1 MQSNS
6 IPVNQLLDF
15 QGQVVLVTG
24 AGGGLGSAIAR
35 RFAQAGARVAVHYH
49 NSRDAAYALVDELA
63 EAGTD
68 SAAFTADLRQPEAV
82 ADLFAQVYARFGRLD
97 ALVNNAGTYP
107 VTPLMETT
115 HQEWDAVMA
124 ANLRSVFLCT
134 QAAARWMAED
144 GRGGAVINIASLEAL
159 QPSVG
164 HSHYDA
170 AKAGVVMLTRSAALE
185 LGKLG
190 IRVNALSPGLIWRTG
205 IAQDWPQ
212 GVAAWQAAAPLQRLG
227 QPEDVADACLFLASA
242 AARWISGINLVVDGG
257 MTARSLF

>member
-1 MQSNS
+1 MQPNS
-6 IPVNQLLDF
+6 IPVNQLFDF
-15 QGQVVLVTG
+15 RGQVVLVTG
-24 AGGGLGSAIAR
+24 AGRGLGSAIAR
-35 RFAQAGARVAVHYH
+35 RFAQAGARLAVHYH
-49 NSRDAAYALVDELA
+49 HSRDAAYALVDELA

-68 SAAFTADLRQPEAV
+68 TAAFPADLSQAEAV
-82 ADLFAQVYARFGRLD
+82 TELFAQAHARFGRLD

-107 VTPLMETT
+107 VTPLLETT
-115 HQEWDAVMA
+115 PEAWDEVMS

-134 QAAARWMAED
+134 QAAARRMAED

-185 LGKLG
+185 LGGLG
-190 IRVNALSPGLIWRTG
+190 IRVNAVSPGLIWREG
-205 IAQDWPQ
+205 IARDWPQ
-212 GVAAWQAAAPLQRLG
+212 GVAAWQAGAPLGRLG
-227 QPEDVADACLFLASA
+227 QPEEVADACLFLASA
-242 AARWISGINLVVDGG
+242 AARWISGANLVVDGG